1 MSANPESW
9 GRYPRATPARIS
21 RLTNRLAPLPESD
34 LSLLVYG
41 NGRSYGDVC
50 LNDGGHILLARGLD
64 RFIAFDAEQGIL
76 RAEAGVLLAEIL
88 DLIVPQGWF
97 LPVTPGTRFVTLGG
111 AVANDVHGKNHH
123 RAGTFGHHVRAFE
136 LVRSDG
142 SRRVCTPTENADWFA
157 ATLGGLGLT
166 GLITWVEIQLRAIDG
181 PWIQAESRR
190 FANLG
195 DFFALSEESDRTHE
209 FTVAWIDCAARGANL
224 GRGILL
230 SGNLAYPSAGTG
242 KTPQAH
248 GLLNV
253 PVTPPFSLINRLS
266 LNAFNALYY
275 RKPEGAFLTHYAPF
289 FYPLD
294 GIGHWNRIYGPKGF
308 LQYQC
313 VLPPDGAETATREL
327 LGRIAKSGQ
336 GSFLAVL
343 KRFGDRPS
351 LGMLSFPQPGV
362 TIALDFPMLGRE
374 TLRLLDELDEVVA
387 EAGGVLYPA
396 KDARMG
402 AGIFRGYAS
411 EMDKFTFFVDPW
423 FSSGFWRRTGKI
435 NDVFSENYLISK

>member
-1 MSANPESW
+1 VTFNPESW
-9 GRYPRATPARIS
+9 GRYPKATPARIT
-21 RLTNRLAPLPESD
+21 RLTNRNAPLPASD
-34 LSLLVYG
+34 LPMLVYG

-50 LNDGGHILLARGLD
+50 LNDGGHVLLGRGLD
-64 RFIAFDAEQGIL
+64 RFIAFDADTGVL
-76 RAEAGVLLAEIL
+76 RAEAGVLLSEIL
-88 DLIVPQGWF
+88 ELVVPRGWF
-97 LPVTPGTRFVTLGG
+97 LAVTPGTCLITLGG
-111 AVANDVHGKNHH
+111 AIANDVHGKNHH

-142 SRRVCTPTENADWFA
+142 TRRVCTPTENADWFA

-190 FANLG
+190 FADLAG
-195 DFFALSEESDRTHE
+195 FFQLSEVADRTHE
-209 FTVAWIDCAARGANL
+209 FTVAWVDCAARGANL

-230 SGNLAYPSAGTG
+230 SGNFAPASAGIG
-242 KTPQAH
+242 KTPRAH
-248 GLLNV
+248 GLMNV
-253 PVTPPFSLINRLS
+253 PITPPFSLINRLS

-275 RKPEGAFLTHYAPF
+275 RKPEGTILSHYAPF

-313 VLPPDGAETATREL
+313 VLPPDEAEPATREL
-327 LGRIAKSGQ
+327 LARIARSGQ

-351 LGMLSFPQPGV
+351 LGMLSFPRPGV
-362 TIALDFPMLGRE
+362 TIALDFPMRGRE
-374 TLRLLDELDEVVA
+374 TLRLLDELDAVVA
-387 EAGGVLYPA
+387 EAGGALYPA
-396 KDARMG
+396 KDARMSPT
-402 AGIFRGYAS
+402 IFRRSSPMRKRFLPLA
-411 EMDKFTFFVDPW
+411 DRI
-423 FSSGFWRRTGKI
+423 FSSGFWTRAMDK
-435 NDVFSENYLISK
+435 

>member
-1 MSANPESW
+1 MSQCLESW
-9 GRYPRATPARIS
+9 GRYPKATPAKVT
-21 RLTNRLAPLPESD
+21 RLTDRNAPLPQSD
-34 LSLLVYG
+34 LPMLVFG

-50 LNDGGHILLARGLD
+50 LNDGGHLLLGRGLD

-76 RAEAGVLLAEIL
+76 RAEAGVLLSEIL

-142 SRRVCTPTENADWFA
+142 SRRLCSPTENPDWFA
-157 ATLGGLGLT
+157 ATIGGLGLT
-166 GLITWVEIQLRAIDG
+166 GLITWVEIQLRAIEG

-190 FANLG
+190 FANLSE
-195 DFFALSEESDRTHE
+195 FFALSAAADREHE
-209 FTVAWIDCAARGANL
+209 FTVAWVDCAASGKHL

-230 SGNLAYPSAGTG
+230 SGDFAPAAAGSG
-242 KTPQAH
+242 QRPKAH

-253 PVTPPFSLINRLS
+253 PFTPPVSLINSFS
-266 LNAFNALYY
+266 LKVFNALYS
-275 RKPEGAFLTHYAPF
+275 RKPEGNFLTHYETF

-294 GIGHWNRIYGPKGF
+294 AIGHWNRIYGPKGF

-313 VLPPDGAETATREL
+313 VLPPEVAEPALSEL
-327 LGRIAKSGQ
+327 LARIANSGQ

-343 KRFGDRPS
+343 KRFGEKPAV
-351 LGMLSFPQPGV
+351 GMLSFPRPGV
-362 TIALDFPMLGRE
+362 TIALDFPMLGNR
-374 TLRLLDELDEVVA
+374 TLGLLDELDGVVA
-387 EAGGVLYPA
+387 EAGGALYPA
-396 KDARMG
+396 KDARLKLS
-402 AGIFRGYAS
+402 IFPQSRALMERLLSTIDY
-411 EMDKFTFFVDPW
+411 K
-423 FSSGFWRRTGKI
+423 FSSEFLKR
-435 NDVFSENYLISK
+435 FSPL

>member
-1 MSANPESW
+1 MTAHPESW
-9 GRYPRATPARIS
+9 GRYPRATPARIT

-34 LSLLVYG
+34 LHLLVYG

-50 LNDGGHILLARGLD
+50 LNDGGHVLLARGLD
-64 RFIAFDAEQGIL
+64 RFIAFDADTGVL
-76 RAEAGVLLAEIL
+76 RAEAGVLLSEIL
-88 DLIVPQGWF
+88 ELIVPRGWF
-97 LPVTPGTRFVTLGG
+97 LAVTPGTRFVTLGG

-190 FANLG
+190 FAHLSE
-195 DFFALSEESDRTHE
+195 FFALSAVSDREHE
-209 FTVAWIDCAARGANL
+209 FTVAWVDCAATGKAL

-230 SGNLAYPSAGTG
+230 SGDFAPASAGEG
-242 KTPQAH
+242 RWPKGH

-253 PVTPPFSLINRLS
+253 PFTPPVSLINHFS
-266 LNAFNALYY
+266 LNLFNALYY
-275 RKPEGAFLTHYAPF
+275 RKPEGRFLTHYEPF

-294 GIGHWNRIYGPKGF
+294 AIGNWNRIYGPKGF

-313 VLPPDGAETATREL
+313 VLPPDVAEPATREL
-327 LGRIAKSGQ
+327 LERIAESGQ

-343 KRFGDRPS
+343 KCFGDKPS
-351 LGMLSFPQPGV
+351 IGMLSFPRPGV
-362 TIALDFPMLGRE
+362 TIALDFPMLGPS
-374 TLRLLDELDEVVA
+374 TLRLLDALDDVA
-387 EAGGVLYPA
+387 VAAGGALYPA
-396 KDARMG
+396 KDARADKG
-402 AGIFRGYAS
+402 VFLYEHRLA
-411 EMDKFTFFVDPW
+411 DKFKLHFDLGFY
-423 FSSGFWRRTGKI
+423 SQFWRRIAG
-435 NDVFSENYLISK
+435 S

>member
-1 MSANPESW
+1 MTAHPESW
-9 GRYPRATPARIS
+9 GRYPRATPARIT

-34 LSLLVYG
+34 LPLLVYG

-50 LNDGGHILLARGLD
+50 LNDGGHVLLARGLD
-64 RFIAFDAEQGIL
+64 RFITFDADTGVL
-76 RAEAGVLLAEIL
+76 RAEAGVLLSEIL
-88 DLIVPQGWF
+88 DLVVPRGWF
-97 LPVTPGTRFVTLGG
+97 LAVTPGTRFVTLGG

-166 GLITWVEIQLRAIDG
+166 GLITWVEIQLRAIAG

-209 FTVAWIDCAARGANL
+209 FTVAWVDCAARGVNL

-230 SGNLAYPSAGTG
+230 SGNFAPASAGTG

-253 PVTPPFSLINRLS
+253 PLTPPFSLINRLS
-266 LNAFNALYY
+266 LNVFNALYY

-313 VLPPDGAETATREL
+313 VLPPATAEPALRDV
-327 LGRIAKSGQ
+327 LGRIAASGE

-343 KRFGDRPS
+343 KRFGDKPS
-351 LGMLSFPQPGV
+351 PGLLTFPRPGV
-362 TIALDFPMLGRE
+362 TIALDFPFNGQN
-374 TLRLLDELDEVVA
+374 TLHLLDSLDVVVA
-387 EAGGVLYPA
+387 TAGGALYPA
-396 KDARMG
+396 KDARM
-402 AGIFRGYAS
+402 S
-411 EMDKFTFFVDPW
+411 PEMFQRS
-423 FSSGFWRRTGKI
+423 FSMLEQLLPFIDSGLSSRFWRRIMKKL
-435 NDVFSENYLISK
+435 E

>member
-21 RLTNRLAPLPESD
+21 RLTNRLDPLPESD
-34 LSLLVYG
+34 RPLLVYG

-123 RAGTFGHHVRAFE
+123 GAGTFGHHVRALE

-190 FANLG
+190 FGTLS
-195 DFFALSEESDRTHE
+195 DFFTLSEASDRTHE
-209 FTVAWIDCAARGANL
+209 FTVAWVDCAARGAKL

-230 SGNLAYPSAGTG
+230 SGNFAPASSGTS

-248 GLLNV
+248 GRLTV
-253 PVTPPFSLINRLS
+253 PVTPPLSLINALS
-266 LNAFNALYY
+266 LKAFNALYY
-275 RKPEGAFLTHYAPF
+275 RKPEGPFLSHYAPF

-294 GIGHWNRIYGPKGF
+294 SIGHWNRIYGPKGF

-313 VLPPDGAETATREL
+313 VLPPAAAELALRDL
-327 LGRIAKSGQ
+327 LGRIAASGE

-343 KRFGDRPS
+343 KRFGDKTSPG
-351 LGMLSFPQPGV
+351 LLSFPRPGV
-362 TIALDFPMLGRE
+362 TIALDFPFKGKA
-374 TLRLLDELDEVVA
+374 TLRLLDSLDAVVA
-387 EAGGVLYPA
+387 GAGGALYPA
-396 KDARMG
+396 KDARMSPEM
-402 AGIFRGYAS
+402 FRRSCAALNP
-411 EMDKFTFFVDPW
+411 FLHFVDW
-423 FSSGFWRRTGKI
+423 HFESGFWRRT
-435 NDVFSENYLISK
+435 VQHH